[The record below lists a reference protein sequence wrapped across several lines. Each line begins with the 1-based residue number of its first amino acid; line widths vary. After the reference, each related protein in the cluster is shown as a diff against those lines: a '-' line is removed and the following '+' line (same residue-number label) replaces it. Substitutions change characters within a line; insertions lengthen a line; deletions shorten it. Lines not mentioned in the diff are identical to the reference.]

1 MSLDEKS
8 KKLGEALARLRD
20 GLRGL
25 QPAIEAIDGFL
36 SYLGESMEP
45 TAVKEETFTILKFE
59 KQTGSRLGEYEVAYK
74 ANNLEDKWNQA
85 YNVLRQN
92 NATINNRYYG
102 DSYAFGYWL
111 YGKNRIYRQKLKAPE
126 SQATT
131 AETSDKH

>member
-1 MSLDEKS
+1 MSTEIFEIIANLADALETTAVNIKRRIAEITGVKEK
-8 KKLGEALARLRD
+8 A
-20 GLRGL
+20 
-25 QPAIEAIDGFL
+25 
-36 SYLGESMEP
+36 
-45 TAVKEETFTILKFE
+45 AVKEETFTILKFE

-85 YNVLRQN
+85 YNILRQN

-111 YGKNRIYRQKLKAPE
+111 YGKNRIYRQKLKAPK

>member
-1 MSLDEKS
+1 MSTEIFEIIADLADALETTAVNIKRRIAEITGVKEK
-8 KKLGEALARLRD
+8 A
-20 GLRGL
+20 
-25 QPAIEAIDGFL
+25 
-36 SYLGESMEP
+36 
-45 TAVKEETFTILKFE
+45 AVKEETFTILKFE

-85 YNVLRQN
+85 YNILRQN

-111 YGKNRIYRQKLKAPE
+111 YGKNRIYRQKLKAPK